1 MLAQAAAAGAG
12 VALIPSFL
20 IEPELA
26 SGALVCPFPIPS
38 TGEEAYY
45 LVYPPD
51 RLSHSAFGLLR
62 DWILDEARSG
72 A

>member
-20 IEPELA
+20 IEPEMA
-26 SGALVCPFPIPS
+26 AGSPVCPIDLPLA
-38 TGEEAYY
+38 TDEAYY
-45 LVYPPD
+45 LVWPEGGG
-51 RLSHSAFGLLR
+51 HSPALR
-62 DWILDEARSG
+62 HFRAWINREARM

>member
-20 IEPELA
+20 IEPEMA
-26 SGALVCPFPIPS
+26 AGTLVCPIDLPLA
-38 TGEEAYY
+38 TDEAYY
-45 LVYPPD
+45 LVWPEGGE
-51 RLSHSAFGLLR
+51 HSPALR
-62 DWILDEARSG
+62 HFRAWINREARM